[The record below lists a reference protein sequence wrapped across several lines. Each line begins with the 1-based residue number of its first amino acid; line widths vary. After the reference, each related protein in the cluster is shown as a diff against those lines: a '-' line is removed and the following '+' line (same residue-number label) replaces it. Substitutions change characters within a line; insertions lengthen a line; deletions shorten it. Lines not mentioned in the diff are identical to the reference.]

1 MLTTPEIICFAII
14 LLCLIVIFVDIVF
27 DKRAGDN
34 CVIPIAYVI
43 AIAAL
48 VAGASF
54 SAKANSKRPREFPAE
69 KYELKCKVSEMDG
82 QTDTTYVIVPK
93 EF

>member
-1 MLTTPEIICFAII
+1 MFTTAEIICFAVI
-14 LLCLIVIFVDIVF
+14 LLCLIVIFVDIAF

-34 CVIPIAYVI
+34 WVIPIAYTI

-48 VAGASF
+48 VAGAIF
-54 SAKANSKRPREFPAE
+54 SAKANSKRPMEFPAE
-69 KYELKCKVSEMDG
+69 KYELKRKVSEMDG